1 MIVFVGEKRSKLA
14 VRKGVTWQDGR
25 LAAKQLFDALAHA
38 GIDKDR
44 CAFVN
49 WFERGGPGRVRKL
62 AGDDGAIVVG
72 MGRKVQAALTKA
84 KIAHLELVHPAARG
98 AIRKKER
105 YLAHVSKVLADYD
118 PLTGYCDGDQ

>member
-44 CAFVN
+44 CTFVN
-49 WFERGGPGRVRKL
+49 WFERGGPTKVRKI
-62 AGDDGAIVVG
+62 AVDSGVIVVG
-72 MGRKVQAALTKA
+72 MGRKVQAALKHA

-105 YLAHVSKVLADYD
+105 YLAHVSAVLRPTKEQSHDR
-118 PLTGYCDGDQ
+118 LH

>member
-1 MIVFVGEKRSKLA
+1 VIVFVGDRRSKLA
-14 VRKGVTWQDGR
+14 VKKGVRWQDGR

-49 WFERGGPGRVRKL
+49 WFERGGPTKIRRL
-62 AGDDGAIVVG
+62 ASDEGAIVVG
-72 MGRKVQAALTKA
+72 MGRKVQAALRRA
-84 KIAHLELVHPAARG
+84 KIEHLELVHPAARG

-105 YLAHVSKVLADYD
+105 YLAHVAEVLK
-118 PLTGYCDGDQ
+118 T